1 MKNIILVAL
10 LLPIL
15 VSCGKKQSP
24 NEFDISGQLLGE
36 KPGTPIQI
44 TVIAT
49 SVGGVLNEK
58 ITQLPVERMSDHMFA
73 SNFPKKPYD
82 GAYQIIA
89 YVDKNDNQRFDIGE
103 KRTQNNNKYLVH
115 SVNGGTGFQKGWNL
129 MDNGRISQP
138 QKISDYDLNW

>member
-1 MKNIILVAL
+1 MKKIVLFTL
-10 LLPIL
+10 LIPFL
-15 VSCGKKQSP
+15 VSCEKNKSP

-36 KPGTPIQI
+36 KPGTPLRI

-58 ITQLPVERMSDHMFA
+58 ITQLPVETINNNMFA
-73 SNFPKKPYD
+73 INFPQDPYD

-89 YVDKNDNQRFDIGE
+89 YVDKNDNKRFDIGE

-115 SVNGGTGFQKGWNL
+115 SINGGTGFQKGWNL
-129 MDNGRISQP
+129 MNDGKISQP
-138 QKISDYDLNW
+138 TKISDYDLNW